1 MRGGYA
7 SLAEAQAELGKVKG
21 RIRTGVFQMHG
32 ITGRMWFTERIASKI
47 DLRPNTL
54 RLSQQHIDRYLI
66 PPLGGIRIED
76 LRSTHV
82 EAMMARV
89 TGGPAS
95 AQRVRATLRS
105 ACRMLCGM
113 AGWQWSLG

>member
-66 PPLGGIRIED
+66 PPSGAIAHFEGDPVGLCVPQ
-76 LRSTHV
+76 TH
-82 EAMMARV
+82 ACSSGSSAYS
-89 TGGPAS
+89 PNANAS
-95 AQRVRATLRS
+95 AQYALAS
-105 ACRMLCGM
+105 G
-113 AGWQWSLG
+113 